1 MSKKPPPE
9 RSDREK
15 ASREAGIYA
24 YSRVAS
30 SVLVLLLPVIG
41 ARVYTKTEL
50 AFVIAV
56 ALLHEASMAIGSLG
70 LADAVFYFIGRD
82 PGGARLIVRQTSFL
96 LLVSA
101 LPVTGAMMLAGWA
114 MSSGELDLVPSLPW
128 LALVLLIE
136 LPTQPAVNQ
145 MIASGH
151 ARIASGLFVGFVL
164 LRTVSLL
171 VPGIA
176 GAGVEWVPIVM
187 GLTGLTRLIAHVII
201 VRGVFPLQAGQGTG
215 DWMVKRRMREI
226 LWFALPAGAALI
238 AGKINPQID
247 KFAAKIF
254 LGTDALAEYGVAA
267 FELPLVT
274 LVPYAVA
281 AVMQARYVRFYMNN
295 DLDGLRNLWFDTVR
309 KTALLVVP
317 LSMLTI
323 AVGRD
328 LVIVLA
334 EPAYADAALPFRIL
348 TIVLLHRVAA
358 YSSILQAINQPRA
371 VLVGS
376 VFMIVTNTILT
387 WPLTLLFGY
396 PGPAIASVVAVAPAW
411 LYSLWRIGEA
421 MGGGIRDALPWRDY
435 TRLLVVAGAVALA
448 VWLAM
453 LEVDLRSGY
462 RLAIGAVVYAALF
475 IVAGRALRMIS
486 REDLKYL
493 GEWLTLRMLRK

>member
-1 MSKKPPPE
+1 MKAAPPE

-30 SVLVLLLPVIG
+30 SLLVLLLPVIG

-56 ALLHEASMAIGSLG
+56 ALLHEAAMAVGSLG

-96 LLVSA
+96 LLLTAV
-101 LPVTGAMMLAGWA
+101 PVIGAMMLAGWA

-164 LRTVSLL
+164 LRTVALL
-171 VPGIA
+171 VPGVL

-187 GLTGLTRLIAHVII
+187 GLTGLTRLVAHVII
-201 VRGVFPLQAGQGTG
+201 VRGVFPLHEGQGSG
-215 DWMVKRRMREI
+215 DWMVKRRFREI
-226 LWFALPAGAALI
+226 LVFALPAGAAMI

-247 KFAAKIF
+247 KFAAKLF
-254 LGTDALAEYGVAA
+254 LGTEALAEYGVAA

-281 AVMQARYVRFYMNN
+281 AVMQARYVRFYMNG
-295 DLDGLRNLWFDTVR
+295 DLAGLRELWFDTVR

-323 AVGRD
+323 AVGQD
-328 LVIVLA
+328 LVVVLA
-334 EPAYADAALPFRIL
+334 KPEYVDAALPFRIL
-348 TIVLLHRVAA
+348 TIVLLHRIAA

-376 VFMIVTNTILT
+376 IFMIVTNTLLT

-435 TRLLVVAGAVALA
+435 ARLLVVAGLVALA

-453 LEVDLRSGY
+453 HEVDLRAGY
-462 RLAIGAVVYAALF
+462 RLAIGAAVYVALF
-475 IVAGRALRMIS
+475 MPIGLALKMIV
-486 REDLKYL
+486 REDMRYM
-493 GEWLTLRMLRK
+493 GQWLTLRMLKK